1 MEPKESEMQY
11 EVMNTSIDMLID
23 MDIDMD
29 TQSSG
34 EPCSESEIRLL
45 DICVPV
51 ESNLPNREREFQGV
65 KQSER
70 VLRAVDPAAKSQN
83 PKSKIRE

>member
-1 MEPKESEMQY
+1 MELKESEMQY
-11 EVMNTSIDMLID
+11 EVMNTSIDMDID
-23 MDIDMD
+23 MDMD
-29 TQSSG
+29 TQSSE

-45 DICVPV
+45 EICVPV

-70 VLRAVDPAAKSQN
+70 VLRAAKSQKPESGN
-83 PKSKIRE
+83 EMRSALCQ